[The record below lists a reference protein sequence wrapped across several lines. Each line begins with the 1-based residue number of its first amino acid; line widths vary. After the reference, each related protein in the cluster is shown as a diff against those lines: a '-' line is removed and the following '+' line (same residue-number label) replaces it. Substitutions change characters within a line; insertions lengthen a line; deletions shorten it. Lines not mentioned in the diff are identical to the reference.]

1 MHGSP
6 VFELGGLAEVE
17 GLERRSVGPVPRR
30 SVSVPALLKLLDDSD
45 SRVRWTA
52 ALAVGRLGDRSV
64 LPELRRRLGQAEG
77 DFRERLEQAIREID
91 GRTP

>member
-30 SVSVPALLKLLDDSD
+30 SVSVPALLKNED
-45 SRVRWTA
+45 
-52 ALAVGRLGDRSV
+52 GRL
-64 LPELRRRLGQAEG
+64 
-77 DFRERLEQAIREID
+77 
-91 GRTP
+91 